1 LILTLENVVR
11 GISTLPK
18 NVWFDYINATTRSQV
33 RLVSATL
40 PEGPIR
46 IERKSNGEVREATIS
61 RQMMARF
68 INAVQENIP
77 INIDRVLG
85 ASYNTRAAFEALL
98 ARTADFYW
106 CVPGR
111 IELIDGRE
119 EIRRGHKHL
128 IWLPGEPHPL
138 GVLAEHTTSSQMA
151 ISELPTQSVIYEA
164 LTLRDP
170 SHSQESIEARR
181 RHIQIQ
187 ILLAMIGT
195 SLGFRTWIASND
207 RNHEVLGKP
216 ISELPGVI
224 RRLQDEQVLASY
236 GDAVRN
242 ALLIDAIWF
251 KNGRLM
257 PAVIEVEQSTGTY
270 SGLMRMKR
278 FQESAPALADIRW
291 VIAAPDEDR
300 AEVMR
305 KASDPQFASLDARYF
320 PYSAIE
326 ELYSL
331 CKRRGITSSAITEKF
346 LDAFMEPCIST
357 HDLSIT
363 HAGLATY

>member
-1 LILTLENVVR
+1 MNLTIENVVKAIGR
-11 GISTLPK
+11 LPK
-18 NVWFDYINATTRSQV
+18 NQWFDYINEATQTQV
-33 RLVSATL
+33 RVIAITI

-46 IERKSNGEVREATIS
+46 IERKSKGKIAETTIS

-68 INAVQENIP
+68 VNAVQDGIP
-77 INIDRVLG
+77 INIDRILG

-98 ARTADFYW
+98 ARTPDFYW

-111 IELIDGRE
+111 IELIDGKE
-119 EIRRGHKHL
+119 EIKRGHKHL
-128 IWLPGEPHPL
+128 IWKPSEPHAPNTL
-138 GVLAEHTTSSQMA
+138 VEHQISSQMA
-151 ISELPTQSVIYEA
+151 ISELPTQSVVYEA
-164 LTLRDP
+164 LTLVDTQRNNEDL
-170 SHSQESIEARR
+170 EASR

-187 ILLAMIGT
+187 ILLALIGA
-195 SLGFRTWIASND
+195 SLGYRTWIASND
-207 RNHEVLGKP
+207 RNHQVMGKP

-224 RRLQDEQVLASY
+224 NRLQDEQVLASY
-236 GDAVRN
+236 SEAARN

-257 PAVIEVEQSTGTY
+257 PAVIEVEQSTGTN

-278 FQESAPALADIRW
+278 FQDSGPALADIRW

-305 KASDPQFASLDARYF
+305 KANDPQFASLNAKYF

-331 CKRRGITSSAITEKF
+331 CKRRNLDGSAINEKF
-346 LDAFMEPCIST
+346 LDAFMEPCIS
-357 HDLSIT
+357 
-363 HAGLATY
+363 